1 MNPWSQF
8 APELVTD
15 LYELTM
21 AASYLNEG
29 MSGEATFSLFIRKY
43 PPGRSYFVA
52 AGLEHFI
59 DLVTRFRFQEDS
71 LRFLAST
78 GKFSPVFLD
87 HLRNLRFTG
96 SIRALPEGRLFFA
109 DEPLLEVTAPII
121 ESQVIE
127 TLVINVLQ
135 LETLIASKAA
145 RCVHA
150 AQGLGLIDFSLRRTH
165 GVDAGLKAARA
176 SYLAGFTGTSN
187 VLAGKIYGIPIFGT
201 MAHSYITS
209 FEHEMDAF
217 RAFARAFPD
226 STVLLIDTYDTLN
239 GARKAVR
246 LARELDAQGKTLRGV
261 RLDSGD
267 LATLSR
273 EVRQILDEAGLG
285 QVRILASGSLDE
297 FRIRDLREAGSAID
311 AFAVGTHMGV
321 SADAPYFDIA
331 YKLVEYETRP
341 VLKLSSGKRTWV
353 GRKQIYRAYDAS
365 GMMMEDW
372 LCLADEEGPG
382 CEGLLEEV
390 VARGER
396 VRPEDSLE
404 SIRARLEDDFR
415 RLPEEC
421 KDLGNPRFHPVR
433 VSRLLQ
439 DLEEETS
446 LKVKREEVGETGS
459 NLPPM

>member
-21 AASYLNEG
+21 AASYLREG
-29 MSGEATFSLFIRKY
+29 MSAEATFSLFIRKY

-52 AGLEHFI
+52 AGLDHLI
-59 DLVTRFRFQEDS
+59 DLVTGFRFQEDS

-78 GKFSPVFLD
+78 GKFSPGFLD
-87 HLRNLRFTG
+87 CLRELRFTG
-96 SIRALPEGRLFFA
+96 SIRALPEGRIFFA

-150 AQGLGLIDFSLRRTH
+150 ARGLDLIDFSLRRTH

-176 SYLAGFTGTSN
+176 SYLAGFAGTSN

-209 FEHEMDAF
+209 FEREMDAF
-217 RAFARAFPD
+217 RAFAKAFPE

-239 GARKAVR
+239 GARKAVQVAQE
-246 LARELDAQGKTLRGV
+246 LAAQGRSLKGV

-267 LATLSR
+267 LAALSR
-273 EVRQILDEAGLG
+273 EVRRILNDAGLDH
-285 QVRILASGSLDE
+285 VRILASGSLDE
-297 FRIRDLREAGSAID
+297 FKIQELREAGSAID

-331 YKLVEYETRP
+331 YKLVEYGNRP

-353 GRKQIYRAYDAS
+353 GRKQIFRAYDAS
-365 GMMMEDW
+365 GTMSEDW
-372 LCLADEEGPG
+372 LCLAEEERPG

-390 VARGER
+390 VTRGER
-396 VRPEDSLE
+396 LRPEETLDI
-404 SIRARLEDDFR
+404 IRTRFEDDLR
-415 RLPEEC
+415 RLPAEC
-421 KDLGNPRFHPVR
+421 KDLRNPRFHPVR
-433 VSRLLQ
+433 ISQRLQ

-446 LKVKREEVGETGS
+446 LKVKREE
-459 NLPPM
+459 LR

>member
-1 MNPWSQF
+1 MNPWTQF

-21 AASYLNEG
+21 AASYLDEG
-29 MSGEATFSLFIRKY
+29 MCGEATFSLFIRKY

-78 GKFSPVFLD
+78 GRFSPRFLD
-87 HLRNLRFTG
+87 YLREFRFTG
-96 SIRALPEGRLFFA
+96 SIRAIPEGRVFFV

-127 TLVINVLQ
+127 TLAINVLQ

-176 SYLAGFTGTSN
+176 SYLAGFAGTSN
-187 VLAGKIYGIPIFGT
+187 VLAGKVYGIPIFGT

-209 FEHEMDAF
+209 FDHEMDAF

-226 STVLLIDTYDTLN
+226 GTVLLIDTYDTLS

-246 LARELDAQGKTLRGV
+246 VARELEAQGKSLRGV

-273 EVRQILDEAGLG
+273 EVRRILDDAGLG
-285 QVRILASGSLDE
+285 QVRILASGGLDE
-297 FRIRDLREAGSAID
+297 FKIQDLRGAGSAID
-311 AFAVGTHMGV
+311 AFAVGSHMGV

-331 YKLVEYETRP
+331 YKLVEYESRP

-353 GRKQIYRAYDAS
+353 GRKQIHRSYDAG
-365 GMMMEDW
+365 GMMIEDW
-372 LCLADEEGPG
+372 LCLADEERHGVD
-382 CEGLLEEV
+382 GLLEEV
-390 VARGER
+390 VTRGER
-396 VRPEDSLE
+396 VGPEETLDV
-404 SIRARLEDDFR
+404 IRTRFEEDFR
-415 RLPEEC
+415 RLPEDC
-421 KDLGNPRFHPVR
+421 KDLRNPRLHPVR
-433 VSRLLQ
+433 ISRLLQ
-439 DLEEETS
+439 ELEEETS
-446 LKVKREEVGETGS
+446 LRVRREELG
-459 NLPPM
+459 